1 MSVGETQNGMLLSE
15 LLGDLVNVDACKD
28 VRVTGISEYSGD
40 VENGD
45 LFIANSGLEY
55 AHEAIANGAAA
66 IVYQTSMSIENAQLD
81 CAVPR
86 FACDNLTDHIVEIVT
101 RFYGEIDNNIRTIA
115 ITGTDGK
122 SSVAHLVAQAL
133 EKSREA
139 CGLIG
144 TLGYGLL
151 ANLAVTTH
159 TTPPVSR
166 IAREYLKF
174 NQLECTAV
182 AIEASS
188 HGIQQKRLQN
198 LSIHTAVLTNVTR
211 DHLDYHKSVDEYI
224 QAKAALFFSG
234 QPKHAVINID
244 DATGCQWSE
253 QLTSLLNVITFS
265 MANVDADVY
274 ARDVKYLSDATVMQL
289 SIRQELIAVKVPLLG
304 QFNVLNVLAVAAVL
318 VSLDKSAQEI
328 NEALNS
334 LQAVPGRMQV
344 VPSQIGA
351 VVIVDYA
358 HTPAALFAALNAV
371 REHCSG
377 KLICVFGCGGNRDA
391 GKRSQMGEMASR
403 YSDFAVIT
411 SDNPRNED
419 PQEII
424 NQIISGCIGNDNY
437 KVIVDREDAIVNA
450 LAMASANDAVLI
462 AGKGHEK
469 YQYVN
474 NQKIAFDDVDV
485 ATQALARL
493 ANG

>member
-1 MSVGETQNGMLLSE
+1 MSVRETQTGMLLSE
-15 LLGDLVNVDACKD
+15 LFDGLVNADACKD
-28 VRVTGISEYSGD
+28 VRVTGVSEYSGD
-40 VENGD
+40 VERGD
-45 LFIANSGLEY
+45 LFIATSGIDY
-55 AHEAIANGAAA
+55 VQDAIASGAVA
-66 IVYQTSMSIENAQLD
+66 IFYKTSTLVENAKID
-81 CAVPR
+81 CEVPM
-86 FACDNLTDHIVEIVT
+86 FGCDDLTDHVNEIVT
-101 RFYGEIDNNIRTIA
+101 RFYGEIDNDIKTIA

-133 EKSREA
+133 EKLQEA
-139 CGLIG
+139 CGLVG
-144 TLGYGLL
+144 TLGYGRL
-151 ANLAVTTH
+151 ANLSVATH

-174 NQLECTAV
+174 NRLKCAAV

-198 LSIHTAVLTNVTR
+198 LPIYTAVLTNITR

-224 QAKAALFFSG
+224 QAKAALFFG
-234 QPKHAVINID
+234 CQPKHAVINID

-253 QLTSLLNVITFS
+253 QLFSLLNVITFS

-274 ARDVKYLSDATVMQL
+274 ARDVKYLPDATMMQL
-289 SIRQELIAVKVPLLG
+289 SIKRQLIDVKVPLLG
-304 QFNVLNVLAVAAVL
+304 QFNVLNVLAVAAIL
-318 VSLDKSAQEI
+318 VSLDKSYQEI
-328 NEALNS
+328 DEALNS
-334 LQAVPGRMQV
+334 LEAVPGRMQA
-344 VPSQIGA
+344 VPSQTGV

-358 HTPAALFAALNAV
+358 HTPAALFSALNAV
-371 REHCSG
+371 RAHCSG

-437 KVIVDREDAIVNA
+437 KVIVDRGDAIVNA
-450 LAMASANDAVLI
+450 LEMASANDAVLI

-469 YQYVN
+469 YQDVN

-485 ATQALARL
+485 ATQVLTRL